1 MTALPLYPGTRP
13 WQMITFQWSD
23 HILHEN
29 GDLEHREFLL
39 RGFRRPATHASRKA

>member
-1 MTALPLYPGTRP
+1 MSALPLYPGTHA

-29 GDLEHREFLL
+29 GDLEHREFLHEGAAT
-39 RGFRRPATHASRKA
+39 RGLASRKA